1 MFAEGVGTLNTHVA
15 LHRFHHPNED
25 FSGVSCLVCE
35 LFAIFGQAK
44 WFLVRNMPI

>member
-25 FSGVSCLVCE
+25 FSGVGRVCE

-44 WFLVRNMPI
+44 WFHVGNMPI